1 MKEIFWCVEYIA
13 TFIEMLMGCYF
24 CGTFIVKDKIRND
37 RSKITFLS
45 LIAAVI
51 VIVFNSIEFFSYAT
65 TVICVISFVIMQ
77 WIVYKK
83 KYLLSCGLI
92 FVYTVLVSAI
102 DAMVMYFVAFIGD
115 INIGYILEEQ
125 SFTRFACI
133 LLSKSILV
141 ILVITLNRVI
151 AHKKIIPPMYIAVMG
166 LSSAFL
172 LLSNMVLI
180 HSELNKSSDEIS
192 IFTMVFFVASL
203 GIEMILFGF
212 VIKIS
217 EGYEQKQNNL
227 LIELNNKMLQKSLDE
242 TEQVFD
248 LWKQSIHDYKNN
260 IIALSQLAEEERYE
274 EVRRYLKKENKLIE
288 QKVFYIKTGNSVIDA
303 IVNTKQNIAE
313 RKKIIFI
320 VNADIPSDIVVSNLD
335 IANILG
341 NLIDNALEALYK
353 EENPYIEITIK
364 QEKSFLIINIKNK
377 CTKLIG
383 LEDLKTNKCNPEFH
397 GIGLKSVRSIV
408 KKYDGQILFDIK
420 NEEIIVNIVIQ
431 NKKY

>member
-1 MKEIFWCVEYIA
+1 MKEVFWCIEYIA
-13 TFIEMLMGCYF
+13 TFLEMLMGCYF
-24 CGTFIVKDKIRND
+24 CGTFVVKEEICND
-37 RSKITFLS
+37 RSKVTFLS
-45 LIAAVI
+45 SIAAVV
-51 VIVFNSIEFFSYAT
+51 VITFNSIEFFSYAT
-65 TVICVISFVIMQ
+65 TAICVILLVILQ

-83 KYLLSCGLI
+83 KHLLSCCLI

-115 INIGYILEEQ
+115 VNVRYILESQ

-151 AHKKIIPPMYIAVMG
+151 VHKKIIPPMYIAVMG

-180 HSELNKSSDEIS
+180 HSELNKSSDEVS

-203 GIEMILFGF
+203 GLEMILFVL

-242 TEQVFD
+242 TEQTFE
-248 LWKQSIHDYKNN
+248 LWRQSIHDYKNN
-260 IIALSQLAEEERYE
+260 IIALSQLFEEERYE
-274 EVRRYLKKENKLIE
+274 EVRRYLKKENELIE

-303 IVNTKQNIAE
+303 IINIKQNIADK
-313 RKKIIFI
+313 RDILFI
-320 VNADIPSDIVVSNLD
+320 ANIDIPSSIVINDLD

-341 NLIDNALEALYK
+341 NLIDNALEASYNEVK
-353 EENPYIEITIK
+353 PYIEITVK

-377 CTKLIG
+377 CTNIIDLD
-383 LEDLKTNKCNPEFH
+383 DLKTNKFVPEFH
-397 GIGLKSVRSIV
+397 GIGIKSVRSIV
-408 KKYDGQILFDIK
+408 KKYDGQIMFNIN
-420 NEEIIVNIVIQ
+420 NEEFNANIVIQ
-431 NKKY
+431 NK